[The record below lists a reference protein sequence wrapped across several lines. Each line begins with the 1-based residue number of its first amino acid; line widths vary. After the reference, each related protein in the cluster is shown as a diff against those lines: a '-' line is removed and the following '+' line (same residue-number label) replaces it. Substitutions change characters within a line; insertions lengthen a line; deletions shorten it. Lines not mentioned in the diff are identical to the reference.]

1 MKKSQIRKLILK
13 IRKKRNL
20 DKNIPINFKILSKIL
35 KNKKI
40 KGKIIGGYYPYNNEL
55 DCIEILKNFEKRKYL
70 ITLPK
75 IKNNFLMDFFEWKL
89 NEPLTINKY
98 GIPEP
103 SSNKSRYPDIIL
115 VPLLAFDKN
124 LNRVGYGGGFYD
136 RYIQKIKK
144 KKKFILIGLAYS
156 FQKVKRIPTN
166 KFDMKLDIIIT
177 EKNTVK

>member
-1 MKKSQIRKLILK
+1 VKKSQIRKLILK

-35 KNKKI
+35 KKKNI